1 MKNSK
6 VFKVLLIF
14 TFIAAMFIN
23 TKAIPAYA
31 AKKMSISD
39 KIVTLMVGKSQQ
51 ISIINKKKHKVKWT
65 SNKKEVATVDS
76 KGMITAK
83 SVGVAKITGKVLGKK
98 YTCTVKVSPAHLY
111 PFEMFKVYSGDT
123 DCYRWNEHKD
133 TLANVYPNS
142 LWIHFNGAYRSKD
155 NSLEYYLGGKY
166 SGISGKVAFGIK
178 NKKDMGDLCL
188 IIYADEK
195 EVYRTGPIN
204 ERTEPIDFDVDIENA
219 SFIKFSVEKLSGG
232 ADGNGRYLL
241 LVDPILR

>member
-6 VFKVLLIF
+6 TFKVLLIF

-39 KIVTLMVGKSQQ
+39 KIVTLIVGKSQQ
-51 ISIINKKKHKVKWT
+51 ISIVNKKKHKVTWK
-65 SNKKEVATVDS
+65 SNKEEVATVDD

-111 PFEMFKVYSGDT
+111 SFEMFREYYYS
-123 DCYRWNEHKD
+123 WKE
-133 TLANVYPNS
+133 NS
-142 LWIHFNGAYRSKD
+142 DALGNIFSNAIGIAFDGHDNRFN
-155 NSLEYYLGGKY
+155 NNPLEYYLRGKY
-166 SGISGKVAFGIK
+166 NSIAGKAAFFKG
-178 NKKDMGDLCL
+178 NDKDAGDLCL
-188 IIYADEK
+188 VIYADEK

-204 ERTEPIDFDVDIENA
+204 ERTEPIDFDVNIDNA
-219 SFIKFSVEKLSGG
+219 SFLKFSVEKLSGKP
-232 ADGNGRYLL
+232 DKYRGRWLI
-241 LVDPILR
+241 LVDPILE

>member
-6 VFKVLLIF
+6 TFKVLLIF
-14 TFIAAMFIN
+14 TFIISIFIN
-23 TKAIPAYA
+23 LTPVYA
-31 AKKMSISD
+31 AKKMNISD

-83 SVGVAKITGKVLGKK
+83 GVGVAKITGKVLGKK
-98 YTCTVKVSPAHLY
+98 YTCTVKVTAAHLY
-111 PFEMFKVYSGDT
+111 SFEIFKSYWD
-123 DCYRWNEHKD
+123 YWKERKD
-133 TLANVYPNS
+133 TLTNVYPNS
-142 LWIHFNGAYRSKD
+142 IAIPSNGYDRNND

-166 SGISGKVAFGIK
+166 SGVYGKVAFGIE
-178 NKKDMGDLCL
+178 NKKDRGDLCL

-204 ERTEPIDFDVDIENA
+204 ERTEPIDFDVDIANA
-219 SFIKFSVEKLSGG
+219 NFIKFSVEKLPNNTGSY
-232 ADGNGRYLL
+232 YLIL
-241 LVDPILR
+241 SDPILR